1 MARKHFKIHI
11 GGLYASSSR
20 KQMRNKSDQTVS
32 MPVLLVKHK
41 DSGEENIL
49 INCSATFTFG
59 DIQTV
64 NSYLKEE
71 EEKAQHQ

>member
-11 GGLYASSSR
+11 GGIYASSSK
-20 KQMRNKSDQTVS
+20 KQVKNKSSQTVS

-41 DSGEENIL
+41 DSGEEDIL
-49 INCSATFTFG
+49 INCSASFAFG

-64 NSYLKEE
+64 NSYLK
-71 EEKAQHQ
+71 